1 MLPLGSGSPSGPQLP
16 PSSESRLCLLAQPE
30 CGLALLALLALLA
43 EQRLILGAIN
53 FQSVLIGTLRDKEGD
68 APKLR
73 GEGQGTVLVPTC

>member
-16 PSSESRLCLLAQPE
+16 PSSESRLCLLAQLE
-30 CGLALLALLALLA
+30 CGLALLALLA